1 MLDWCPWN
9 KPLLE
14 GGVMADKHGPTYFRK
29 SESADSSY
37 KRALWDAAF
46 GLQSVDGLEP
56 SPYARRL
63 AEDNAS
69 GLVSLEQVGNDLE
82 TYYRQERSLSGG
94 RQRTEEA
101 DKVSHRIVEMLED
114 GSFALDP
121 HMLSAI
127 HAHLFRGIDDALY
140 LPGAYKSE
148 QLVKCER
155 ILNGDS
161 VLYGPSSLYAR
172 SLEMLFSREIEH
184 SYAGYDDG
192 AALSRA
198 DSNALARF
206 VANVWMVHPF
216 REGNTRTVA
225 VFLALYLRSMG
236 FDIGNE
242 AFARHASFFRAAL
255 VRATYQNRPIGVAL
269 DPSHLMLF
277 LSKLVEDPSTPLDYD
292 ALWCVPLFERPD
304 RVRNVSLADARPV
317 QEQLM
322 HEGVTQ
328 RLLGGGA
335 TSAG

>member
-1 MLDWCPWN
+1 
-9 KPLLE
+9 
-14 GGVMADKHGPTYFRK
+14 MADNPEPTYFRK
-29 SESADSSY
+29 SESTDSSY

-46 GLQSVDGLEP
+46 GLQAVDDLEP

-63 AEDNAS
+63 AEENAS
-69 GLVSLEQVGNDLE
+69 GRISLDQVGKDLNA
-82 TYYRQERSLSGG
+82 YYKQERSLSGEQT
-94 RQRTEEA
+94 RAEEA
-101 DKVSHRIVEMLED
+101 DKVSHHIVEVLED

-121 HMLSAI
+121 HMLNTI

-140 LPGAYKSE
+140 LPGEFKAE

-161 VLYGPSSLYAR
+161 VLYGPPSLYAR
-172 SLEMLFSREIEH
+172 SLDMLFMREIDH
-184 SYAGYDDG
+184 AYAGYADG
-192 AALSRA
+192 AALSWA
-198 DSNALARF
+198 DAETLARF

-236 FDIGNE
+236 FDVASE
-242 AFARHASFFRAAL
+242 PFARHASFFRDAL

-269 DPSHLMLF
+269 DTSHLALF
-277 LSKLVEDPSTPLDYD
+277 LSKLVEEPSVPLDYE
-292 ALWCVPLFERPD
+292 ALWCVPLFEQPN

-322 HEGVTQ
+322 REGVTQ
-328 RLLGGGA
+328 RLIRGD
-335 TSAG
+335 SADAEKRTCDG